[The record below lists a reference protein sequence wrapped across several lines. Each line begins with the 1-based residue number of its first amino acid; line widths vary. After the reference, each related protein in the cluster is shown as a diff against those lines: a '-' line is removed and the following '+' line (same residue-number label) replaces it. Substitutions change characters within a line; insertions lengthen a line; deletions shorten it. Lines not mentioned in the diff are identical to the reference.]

1 MQLKNFG
8 PRLNAS
14 RRAPRATKITPKAE
28 MVRIVE
34 GTRPSV
40 TGATLQTVEYLP
52 DGPARAALVFHHGLQ
67 EHCRRYDSVFST
79 MADAGIAVFTYDAF
93 GHGKSG
99 GDRALISKFSDLVD
113 DFAAAG
119 TAAATNPAV
128 SGLPRFIGGHS
139 LGGLVAITTCL
150 RDQAAWN
157 GLLISGPALDV
168 EWTPVL
174 RVQAAV
180 GSLLAALVPRARI
193 VPATDPVNMNRDP
206 ERVKE
211 YVEDPLNTVG
221 PVAVRT
227 ANESLQAFRALAKR
241 RGEVTLPLY
250 AHHGTADKVT
260 SYPATKAFVKGAA
273 STDKTMV
280 PVEGG
285 FHEVLFE
292 ECGPELTQEMIK
304 WMLERSG
311 GAAKM

>member
-1 MQLKNFG
+1 
-8 PRLNAS
+8 
-14 RRAPRATKITPKAE
+14 

-52 DGPARAALVFHHGLQ
+52 DGPTRAALCFHHGLQ
-67 EHCRRYDSVFST
+67 EHCRRYDGVFSSL
-79 MADAGIAVFTYDAF
+79 ADSGIAVFSYDAF

-99 GDRALISKFSDLVD
+99 GDRALVSRFSDLVD

-119 TAAATNPAV
+119 AAAAGHPTAAGV
-128 SGLPRFIGGHS
+128 PRFIGGHS
-139 LGGLVAITTCL
+139 LGGLVAVVTAL
-150 RDQAAWN
+150 RDQTAWA
-157 GLLISGPALDV
+157 GLLVSGPALDV

-206 ERVKE
+206 ARVKE

-227 ANESLQAFRALAKR
+227 ANESLRAFRALAKR
-241 RGEVTLPLY
+241 HGEVTLPLY
-250 AHHGTADKVT
+250 AHHGTSDRVT
-260 SYPATKAFVKGAA
+260 SFPATQAFVVAVA
-273 STDKTMV
+273 SADKTMV

-285 FHEVLFE
+285 YHEVLFE
-292 ECGPELTQEMIK
+292 DCGPELTAGMAAWI
-304 WMLERSG
+304 LDRSG